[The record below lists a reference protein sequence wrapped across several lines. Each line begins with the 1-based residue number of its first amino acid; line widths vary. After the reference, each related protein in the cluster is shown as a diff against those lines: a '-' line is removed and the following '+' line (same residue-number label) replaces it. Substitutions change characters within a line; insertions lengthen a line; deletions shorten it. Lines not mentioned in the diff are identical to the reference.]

1 MNKLIENYILLER
14 VSSSDFS
21 EVFKSKHKITNEL
34 FAIKVVSF
42 EKFTNNPKYQEQISN
57 ELRALKI
64 LDNFPHIVKFIKLL
78 KTKNNVYL
86 VYEYCEGG
94 TLQEYEEKHKI
105 LNETEA
111 LDLFKQLVEG
121 IYFIHSKKI
130 IHGDLKPSNLLFK
143 GKELKIVDFGFFN
156 FTSNENK
163 NKTDLS
169 KYLMGSPIY
178 MAPELFD
185 NSQITEKSDM
195 YAIGVILYE
204 MLFGMAPFEEKV
216 LDDLIERLRNH
227 YFLNFPKENNNINI
241 ETENLLRKLLDK
253 DPANRYSSLEL
264 YEYLKNP
271 MNNDKNVNN
280 EIEKLKIN
288 DYFEENKIKFEEIKT
303 LEVFKNVEQF
313 KTHKNV
319 EEVKNIVYSEM
330 SSSFLKKLSSVKKKI
345 LFQINYMK
353 SIIELNIDESNV
365 GLVLL
370 LLKRIRIDYLELI
383 TDLEK
388 NMPELF
394 SESMKIPFENID
406 YNMIEQMKNDEQIQT
421 FVSILMIEEAKC
433 EETLLSFK
441 NTLKYSFEIADY
453 NSVILKEINQDVYE
467 ENNFKKV
474 LMNYLKNLKNIA
486 KDLFMNCK
494 NEELLKEILIHGALG
509 FEIFKKGVSA
519 IQIEEKLKE
528 FSSIGIVNL
537 HNIFENKFEE

>member
-42 EKFTNNPKYQEQISN
+42 EKFTDNPKYQEQISD

-204 MLFGMAPFEEKV
+204 MLFGMAPFEEKG

-421 FVSILMIEEAKC
+421 FVSILMI
-433 EETLLSFK
+433 
-441 NTLKYSFEIADY
+441 
-453 NSVILKEINQDVYE
+453 
-467 ENNFKKV
+467 
-474 LMNYLKNLKNIA
+474 
-486 KDLFMNCK
+486 
-494 NEELLKEILIHGALG
+494 
-509 FEIFKKGVSA
+509 
-519 IQIEEKLKE
+519 
-528 FSSIGIVNL
+528 
-537 HNIFENKFEE
+537 